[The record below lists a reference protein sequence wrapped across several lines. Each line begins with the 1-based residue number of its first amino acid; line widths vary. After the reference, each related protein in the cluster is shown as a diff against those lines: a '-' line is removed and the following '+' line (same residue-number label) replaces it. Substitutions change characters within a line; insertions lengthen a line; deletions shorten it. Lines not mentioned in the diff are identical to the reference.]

1 MRWKKKWSSQWTQFM
16 QLHKEAWKKFRTS
29 TGFEPVTS
37 RLLVRCSTN
46 WAMKPLT
53 LGAGQLW
60 VHMFPWKK
68 WVLMIYEINHIWTV
82 EMKWKIMK
90 KWSLQWMQFMQ
101 LCKEAWKK
109 FRTSTGFEPVTS
121 RYRCNALPTELWSH
135 HWSPEFFFQASLHV
149 HYHPVPQTILK
160 SHYRVCLLLYF
171 YFRRRIFCWEIYDTS
186 LVMRTIMRTL
196 FKKSVT
202 LNKIWHISRTIFNV
216 HIDNTLSI
224 RGIDKILSSREEAC
238 LY

>member
-1 MRWKKKWSSQWTQFM
+1 
-16 QLHKEAWKKFRTS
+16 
-29 TGFEPVTS
+29 
-37 RLLVRCSTN
+37 
-46 WAMKPLT
+46 
-53 LGAGQLW
+53 
-60 VHMFPWKK
+60 
-68 WVLMIYEINHIWTV
+68 
-82 EMKWKIMK
+82 MK

-101 LCKEAWKK
+101 LRKEAWKK

-121 RYRCNALPTELWSH
+121 RYRCNAPPTELWSH

-149 HYHPVPQTILK
+149 HYHPVPQPILK

-186 LVMRTIMRTL
+186 LVMRTIMQTL

>member
-16 QLHKEAWKKFRTS
+16 QLHKELQKYSGRTRDLAI
-29 TGFEPVTS
+29 PM
-37 RLLVRCSTN
+37 RCSTN
-46 WAMKPLT
+46 WAVKPLT
-53 LGAGQLW
+53 FGAGQLW
-60 VHMFPWKK
+60 VHMFPWKR

-82 EMKWKIMK
+82 EMKWKWRNDRRSERNLCNCVK
-90 KWSLQWMQFMQ
+90 KAE
-101 LCKEAWKK
+101 KPKKK
-109 FRTSTGFEPVTS
+109 FSTSTGFEPVTS

-202 LNKIWHISRTIFNV
+202 LNKI
-216 HIDNTLSI
+216 
-224 RGIDKILSSREEAC
+224 
-238 LY
+238 